1 MSDYESDEE
10 PTAADETVLN
20 KYKLAGEIVHTVLK
34 ELMEQCVPGAKIIEL
49 CEYGDR
55 RIVEETNKLFK
66 KEKEMKKGVA
76 FPTAISVNNFICH
89 YSPISGEENII
100 EELNDGDLVKIDLG
114 AHIDGFSSVIGHTFV
129 IGASPEKRVT
139 GRKADVIV
147 AANVAVEVARR
158 LVKPGNENY
167 QVSDMIAKAV
177 ADFDCRPIQ
186 GVQSHLLKKLVYVGE
201 KSIVL
206 NPDDDQKKGVEK
218 CIFKMYEAW
227 LLDIVISTGSGKPRE
242 HTARTT
248 LFRKNETLYH
258 LKMKASRKFYS
269 EVSAKFQE
277 YPFNIR
283 SVEDIKSARYAVTE
297 CASHNVITP
306 MPVLVEKE
314 KEFVAQFRFTVVLM
328 PNGLMKIT
336 GLPFDSSLYK
346 TDFKT
351 TDAEVKELLSQPV
364 KASGGKKKKPLN
376 AGNDQGRSTAQKA

>member
-20 KYKLAGEIVHTVLK
+20 KYKLAAVLK
-34 ELMEQCVPGAKIIEL
+34 ELMKQCVPGAKIIEL

-55 RIVEETNKLFK
+55 RIIEETNKLFK
-66 KEKEMKKGVA
+66 KEKEMKKGIA
-76 FPTAISVNNFICH
+76 FPTTVSVNNFICH
-89 YSPISGEENII
+89 YSPISGENNTI
-100 EELNDGDLVKIDLG
+100 EELADEDLVKMY
-114 AHIDGFSSVIGHTFV
+114 
-129 IGASPEKRVT
+129 EKKVT

-147 AANVAVEVARR
+147 AANVAAEVARR

-167 QVSDMIAKAV
+167 EVPV
-177 ADFDCRPIQ
+177 Q
-186 GVQSHLLKKLVYVGE
+186 GVQSHLLKKLVFDGD

-206 NPDDDQKKGVEK
+206 NPDDDHKKGVEK
-218 CIFKMYEAW
+218 CTFEMYEAW
-227 LLDIVISTGSGKPRE
+227 LLDIVVSTGTGKSRE

-248 LFRKNETLYH
+248 LFKKNETLYH
-258 LKMKASRKFYS
+258 LKMKASRK
-269 EVSAKFQE
+269 

-297 CASHNVITP
+297 CATHNVITP

-351 TDAEVKELLSQPV
+351 VDPEVKELLSQPV
-364 KASGGKKKKPLN
+364 KLSGSKKKKPAS
-376 AGNDQGRSTAQKA
+376 AGNDQGYGYSFSPFEF

>member
-20 KYKLAGEIVHTVLK
+20 KYKVAGEIAHTVLK
-34 ELMEQCVPGAKIIEL
+34 ELMKQCVPGAKIIEL

-66 KEKEMKKGVA
+66 KEKEMKKGIA
-76 FPTAISVNNFICH
+76 FPTTINVNNFICN
-89 YSPISGEENII
+89 YSPIAGEENAI
-100 EELNDGDLVKIDLG
+100 EELNDEDLVKINLG

-129 IGASPEKRVT
+129 VGAGPEKKVT
-139 GRKADVIV
+139 GRRADVIV
-147 AANVAVEVARR
+147 AANIAAEVARR

-167 QVSDMIAKAV
+167 EVSDMITKAV

-186 GVQSHLLKKLVYVGE
+186 GVQSNLMKKLVFDGD

-206 NPDDDQKKGVEK
+206 NPDDDHKKGVEK
-218 CIFKMYEAW
+218 CTFEMYEAW
-227 LLDIVISTGSGKPRE
+227 LLDIVISTGSGKTRE

-248 LFRKNETLYH
+248 LFKKNETVYH

-269 EVSAKFQE
+269 EVSTKFQE

-297 CASHNVITP
+297 CANHNVITP

-314 KEFVAQFRFTVVLM
+314 KEFVAQFRFTVILM

-351 TDAEVKELLSQPV
+351 VDPEVKDLLSQPV
-364 KASGGKKKKPLN
+364 KSSGGKRKKPVN
-376 AGNDQGRSTAQKA
+376 ASNDQGRPAAQNA